1 MQANAPIQGAFDARS
16 LCHKVIV
23 PFERRFLNDALC
35 GSNEPY
41 LNKPARFT
49 HLSETNAVRRGNDKK
64 ILLSLIE
71 ILENLD
77 TNYAKKY
84 LCFAVSVLLNIG
96 KEQMDIEKNI
106 RINFSNTLEIYH
118 FMRNLL
124 TKSCEGEI
132 CALLVGTMEKI
143 FYYTFD
149 KNYKVICH
157 KVNESGSSSKEI
169 GDIDI
174 YYNEKYY
181 YSIEVKDKNF
191 TVEDLD
197 FALNKMFINNAVSGS
212 FIYGPR
218 AEFDVA
224 SINSC
229 ITRYENEKF
238 IVIFENIFDYLKHML
253 ANIQHINMDNVKE
266 FLIVTSEE
274 MAIKDITKNWILEV
288 VSR

>member
-1 MQANAPIQGAFDARS
+1 M
-16 LCHKVIV
+16 KVD
-23 PFERRFLNDALC
+23 RLQ
-35 GSNEPY
+35 
-41 LNKPARFT
+41 
-49 HLSETNAVRRGNDKK
+49 KK
-64 ILLSLIE
+64 LAIL
-71 ILENLD
+71 
-77 TNYAKKY
+77 
-84 LCFAVSVLLNIG
+84 
-96 KEQMDIEKNI
+96 
-106 RINFSNTLEIYH
+106 
-118 FMRNLL
+118 
-124 TKSCEGEI
+124 
-132 CALLVGTMEKI
+132 
-143 FYYTFD
+143 
-149 KNYKVICH
+149 
-157 KVNESGSSSKEI
+157 
-169 GDIDI
+169 I